1 MPEQWISVA
10 EAASLMKVHP
20 RTIERRIAAGKIDSR
35 RGGEGQVQVLITV
48 PEEVEPIAMVSA
60 DAVPNEAFET
70 VKEMADRQVDLAAG
84 TASALVRVAQE
95 QAMRAE
101 NQLMLARQDAG
112 RYRRESKWA
121 VGMFVALLVALIVGV
136 SWCTQIVTSARADRQ
151 HAIDQ
156 AERAADDARQ
166 AKQDLT
172 VVQAKSVQYATAQAD
187 AQGELKA
194 YKTELTSVVDMT
206 RKKPATTQPTGLI
219 YRLNRLSEAFAGE

>member
-1 MPEQWISVA
+1 
-10 EAASLMKVHP
+10 MKVHP
-20 RTIERRIAAGKIDSR
+20 RTIDRRIAAGKIDSR

-48 PEEVEPIAMVSA
+48 PDEVEPTATATVSA

-136 SWCTQIVTSARADRQ
+136 SWCTQIVTSARAERQ

-156 AERAADDARQ
+156 AERAADEARQ
-166 AKQDLT
+166 TKDQLAA
-172 VVQAKSVQYATAQAD
+172 VQTKSVEEATARAA
-187 AQGELKA
+187 AQGELAA

-206 RKKPATTQPTGLI
+206 KKHNPTTQPTTLI
-219 YRLNRLSEAFAGE
+219 HRLSEAFAGE